1 MSLPAVVN
9 VSDFI
14 KVGLIAFLFI
24 WAANYALT
32 KAGLDQFKV

>member
-1 MSLPAVVN
+1 MNLPPIVN
-9 VSDFI
+9 VGDFI

-24 WAANYALT
+24 WAANYALG